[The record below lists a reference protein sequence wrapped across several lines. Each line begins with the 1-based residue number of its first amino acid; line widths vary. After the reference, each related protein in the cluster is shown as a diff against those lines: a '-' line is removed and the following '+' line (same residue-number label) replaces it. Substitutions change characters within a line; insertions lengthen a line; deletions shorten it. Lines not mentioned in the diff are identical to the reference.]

1 MIVESS
7 MRVNNQNSQD
17 TSKDLLRI
25 VNDVLDTEYAGRYR
39 STIARN
45 GSILISLKLSPVKYE
60 IRIFNEKY
68 TLIYYDYTGNSSVI
82 YYSKDISIILDKL
95 LDSIEDE
102 FSYID
107 SVNRMV

>member
-25 VNDVLDTEYAGRYR
+25 VNDLLDTEYAGRYR
-39 STIARN
+39 STITRN
-45 GSILISLKLSPVKYE
+45 GSILISVKLSPVKYE
-60 IRIFNEKY
+60 IRIFNGKY
-68 TLIYYDYTGNSSVI
+68 TLIYYDYTGSSSVV

-95 LDSIEDE
+95 LDFIEDE

-107 SVNRMV
+107 NVNRLV